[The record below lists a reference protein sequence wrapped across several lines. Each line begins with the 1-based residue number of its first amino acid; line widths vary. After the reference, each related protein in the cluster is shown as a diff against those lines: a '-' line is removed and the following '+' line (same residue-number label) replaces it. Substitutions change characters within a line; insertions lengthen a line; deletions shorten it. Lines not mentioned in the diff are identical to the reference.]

1 MPVQVQQEQL
11 EPCRVALTIEVPP
24 EDVNR
29 AMETVFNRFA
39 KRTAVP
45 GFRPGKAPR
54 HLVKRYIDEG
64 RVRDLAMEEVL
75 TNAYRDALRQ
85 TGVEPYRYAE
95 PQIDLGEEEPDLQK
109 GVTFKATLALEPKIT
124 LGETDGLSAKRV
136 VVKITDED
144 VEKEL
149 TRIRERGATFE
160 ATEEAVAEED
170 RIRAAM
176 KITVGDETIVDAP
189 ESEPLV
195 LQVGANLAEFD
206 QGILGLKAGDEK
218 TFEFTYPE
226 DYEDE
231 AKRGQTASVS
241 VKVFEVLR
249 RTLPEANDEF
259 AQRLGMDT
267 AEALR
272 ARLREILEAQA
283 EAQADSEMEHD
294 LVHELVRRSTV
305 EFPDEMVTRESS
317 ERLKRLVHTL
327 EHRGA
332 TLEDYLA
339 SQETDLATLE
349 KSLQAQARDTLTESL
364 VLIEF
369 GQQNGVRVS
378 LEDVEE
384 EINRRA
390 EAEGVKPAQMRRTLS
405 ESGELENLQTQI
417 FFRKVGQLLRSK
429 AEIQESEA

>member
-75 TNAYRDALRQ
+75 TNAYRDALKQ

-95 PQIDLGEEEPDLQK
+95 PQIDLGEEELDLQK

-124 LGETDGLSAKRV
+124 LGNTEGLSAKRV

-144 VEKEL
+144 VETEL

-160 ATEEAVAEED
+160 ATEEPVAEGD
-170 RIRAAM
+170 RIRAAL
-176 KITVGDETIVDAP
+176 KITVGDEALVDAS
-189 ESEPLV
+189 EEEPLI

-206 QGILGLKAGDEK
+206 QGILGLKAEEEK

-231 AKRGQTASVS
+231 EKRGQTASVS

-249 RTLPEANDEF
+249 RTLPEVNDEF
-259 AQRLGMDT
+259 AQRLGLDT

-294 LVHELVRRSTV
+294 LVHELVRRSSV
-305 EFPDEMVTRESS
+305 EFPDEMVTREAS
-317 ERLKRLVHTL
+317 ERLKRLVHNL
-327 EHRGA
+327 EHQGA
-332 TLEDYLA
+332 TLEDYLE
-339 SQETDLATLE
+339 SQKTDLAALE
-349 KSLQAQARDTLTESL
+349 NALQAQARDTLTESL

-369 GQQNGVRVS
+369 GHQNNVRVN
-378 LEDVEE
+378 LEDVEQ
-384 EINRRA
+384 EINLRA
-390 EAEGVKPAQMRRTLS
+390 EAEGVKPAQMRRTLADN
-405 ESGELENLQTQI
+405 GELDNLQTQI
-417 FFRKVGQLLRSK
+417 FFRKVGQLLRSQ
-429 AEIQESEA
+429 AEIQETEA